1 MLNYFCIIYYQKYN
15 NVLSDLS
22 KCDQNIFIYK
32 YMEKYN
38 NIINKLKNNNIEIKT
53 DIIIDDNNDTIT
65 SRIDG
70 TQRKRIYGRYLKSLG
85 ITSEEY
91 KYLFPDAPLM
101 CQSDSSKTTK
111 NSGQHMKTEK
121 YKKMFSEKI
130 KGDKNP
136 NHKSKTTENERKSR
150 SPFSSSFIKYNNEEE
165 RKDFVKHALKD
176 RVLTT
181 NINYYLKRG
190 MSLEDA
196 KVKLSE
202 RQRTFTIDKCV
213 EKYGEVQGMDV
224 FKNRQQ
230 KWQKS
235 LLDNGNLKCGYSNIS
250 QDLFINI
257 TKFYNK
263 EDLNYINYATK
274 NKEYYI
280 CEGKGEFYQYDF
292 TDIKR
297 KKIIE
302 YNGDQYHA
310 NPKMF
315 EADETPHPFRKTITS
330 EEIWEKDSKKHN
342 TAKEHGFGVLI
353 VWDSEY
359 KSNKELTIKKC
370 VDFLFNKN

>member
-1 MLNYFCIIYYQKYN
+1 
-15 NVLSDLS
+15 
-22 KCDQNIFIYK
+22 
-32 YMEKYN
+32 MEKYN

-85 ITSEEY
+85 ITSDEY
-91 KYLFPDAPLM
+91 KFLFPDAPLM
-101 CQSDSSKTTK
+101 CHSDSCKTTI
-111 NSGQHMKTEK
+111 NSGKHMKTEK

-130 KGDKNP
+130 KGENNP
-136 NHKSKTTENERKSR
+136 NHKNKTTEEERKSR
-150 SPFSSSFIKYNNEEE
+150 SPFSLEFSKYTNEEE
-165 RKDFVKHALKD
+165 RIVFIKKALKD
-176 RVLTT
+176 RISTT
-181 NINYYLKRG
+181 NINYYLNQG
-190 MSLEDA
+190 MSLEES
-196 KVKLSE
+196 KIKLSD
-202 RQRTFTIDKCV
+202 RQRTFTLEKCI
-213 EKYGEVQGMDV
+213 ERYGEEQGLII
-224 FKNRQQ
+224 FTNRQE

-235 LLDNGNLKCGYSNIS
+235 LNQNGNLKQGYSEIS
-250 QDLFINI
+250 QVLFFELL
-257 TKFYNK
+257 KFYNENEK
-263 EDLNYINYATK
+263 NDVFFATK
-274 NKEYYI
+274 NN
-280 CEGKGEFYQYDF
+280 EFRLDKKNGGVWIYDF

-330 EEIWEKDSKKHN
+330 EEIWEKDSKKLN

-370 VDFLFNKN
+370 VDFLFKN